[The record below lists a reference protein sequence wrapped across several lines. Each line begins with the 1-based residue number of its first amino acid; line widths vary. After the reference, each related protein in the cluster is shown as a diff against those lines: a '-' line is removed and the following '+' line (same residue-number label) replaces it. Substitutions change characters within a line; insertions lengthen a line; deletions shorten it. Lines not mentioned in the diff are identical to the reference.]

1 MKNIILFSIILL
13 MMSFSVVNAQ
23 TELKPLKVGNV
34 TISYNQ
40 EGAANNSCIL
50 DINTTDNNG
59 QGSGSAKSASAAILH
74 IQKLCK
80 CVLTPNQV
88 LYVYMLAR
96 EKAPDWAKRNAGV
109 KSF

>member
-1 MKNIILFSIILL
+1 MKNFLFSFILL
-13 MMSFSVVNAQ
+13 MMTFSVVNAQ

-59 QGSGSAKSASAAILH
+59 QGSGSAKSASAAIPY
-74 IQKLCK
+74 IQKLCGCK
-80 CVLTPNQV
+80 LTPNQV
-88 LYVYMLAR
+88 LYLFMLAR
-96 EKAPDWAKRNAGV
+96 EEPPQWVYDNAKVFRL
-109 KSF
+109 

>member
-1 MKNIILFSIILL
+1 MKYFLFSFILL
-13 MMSFSVVNAQ
+13 MMTFSVANAQ

-59 QGSGSAKSASAAILH
+59 NGSGSAKSVSAAIPY

-80 CVLTPNQV
+80 CVLTPNEV
-88 LYVYMLAR
+88 LYLFRLAN
-96 EKAPDWAKRNAGV
+96 EDAPNWAKTNAGV
-109 KSF
+109 KSL

>member
-1 MKNIILFSIILL
+1 MKNIIFSIILL
-13 MMSFSVVNAQ
+13 MMSFSVVHAQ

-80 CVLTPNQV
+80 CVLTPNEA

-96 EKAPDWAKRNAGV
+96 EEPPQWVYDNAKVFRL
-109 KSF
+109 

>member
-1 MKNIILFSIILL
+1 MKNVILFIIVL
-13 MMSFSVVNAQ
+13 MMSFSVNAQ

-88 LYVYMLAR
+88 LYVFMLAR
-96 EKAPDWAKRNAGV
+96 EEPPQWVLDNAKVV
-109 KSF
+109 KL

>member
-13 MMSFSVVNAQ
+13 MMSFSVANAQ
-23 TELKPLKVGNV
+23 TELRPLKVGNV

-59 QGSGSAKSASAAILH
+59 KGSG
-74 IQKLCK
+74 C
-80 CVLTPNQV
+80 
-88 LYVYMLAR
+88 
-96 EKAPDWAKRNAGV
+96 RNPQ
-109 KSF
+109 